1 MNTKMRYAI
10 KLFYVGMNYHGFQRQ
25 PNLATIEGELL
36 GVLKELKII
45 EDIKKAR
52 YVAASRTDR
61 GVSAISQ
68 VISFS
73 SAQVPI
79 IPLIN
84 KSLPKD
90 IRMWAIS
97 EVPEEFNPRKE
108 AIYKH
113 YRYIIPYDGE
123 NLEEMTKGASLLEG
137 THDFQKLSKPDTKDN
152 TTCTLLEAELQ
163 KQDKFIVF
171 DFKGKRFLWKMVRK
185 IVTAL
190 LHIGR
195 GTMALDELKMLLDSS
210 GSTSRD
216 LQPASSHGLILHNIE
231 YLFPFVINR
240 IVLEEIRKYL
250 QKAIKEYRA
259 RTRVHQSFLN
269 AFNSLQSEE

>member
-1 MNTKMRYAI
+1 MRYAI
-10 KLFYVGMNYHGFQRQ
+10 KLFYIGMNYHGFQRQ
-25 PNLATIEGELL
+25 PDLVTIEGELL
-36 GVLKELKII
+36 RVIKELKII
-45 EDIKKAR
+45 EDLKKAK
-52 YVAASRTDR
+52 YVAASRTDKE
-61 GVSAISQ
+61 VSAISQ

-73 SAQVPI
+73 STQVPI

-90 IRMWAIS
+90 IKMWAIS

-113 YRYIIPYDGE
+113 YKYIMPYDGE

-137 THDFQKLSKPDTKDN
+137 THNFQKLSKPDKKDN
-152 TTCTLLEAELQ
+152 TICTLLEVELR
-163 KQDKFIVF
+163 KQDNFIVF

-195 GTMALDELKMLLDSS
+195 GTMTLEELKMLLDPS

-216 LQPASSHGLILHNIE
+216 VQPASSRGLILHNIE
-231 YLFPFVINR
+231 YPFSFVINR

-250 QKAIKEYRA
+250 EQVTNDYRTK
-259 RTRVHQSFLN
+259 TRVHQSFLN
-269 AFNSLQSEE
+269 AFNSLQLEK